1 MVGDAISIMEE
12 QKMSEIFIFAPIVLS
27 IIALVISTFQIGYTI
42 GKNKRTK

>member
-1 MVGDAISIMEE
+1 MELIY
-12 QKMSEIFIFAPIVLS
+12 IFGPIVLS